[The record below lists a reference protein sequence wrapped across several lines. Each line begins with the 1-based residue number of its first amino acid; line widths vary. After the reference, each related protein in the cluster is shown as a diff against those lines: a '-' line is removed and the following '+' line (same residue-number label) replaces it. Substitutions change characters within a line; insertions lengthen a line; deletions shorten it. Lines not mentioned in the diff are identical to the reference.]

1 MEASRL
7 KVKGCKYRPILGLWM
22 SGNCGVWGRRTLYRG
37 TGPVAVFAFN
47 FQRINFYSKQG
58 VRRTYPNSSPPIPWI
73 LVWKLLWRYLD
84 DAIIYNIAMLKACVG
99 KRWIMGGERDS
110 KYMQVYW
117 NLSALQT
124 ETNCYFKTFHLAADC
139 RKRFSL
145 CMQEQSLQIATW
157 CRVAIW
163 YMYIKYVFS
172 FYNAQCDE
180 LMTTKLHLIY
190 FKHVYQEL
198 HL

>member
-1 MEASRL
+1 MEVSRL
-7 KVKGCKYRPILGLWM
+7 TVKGCKFRPILSLWM
-22 SGNCGVWGRRTLYRG
+22 SGNCGDSLSWDG
-37 TGPVAVFAFN
+37 TFSCLCVQHPKELSIFF
-47 FQRINFYSKQG
+47 RISFY
-58 VRRTYPNSSPPIPWI
+58 PPWRMPWI
-73 LVWKLLWRYLD
+73 LVEISWWCDHRQHCNAQSMVL
-84 DAIIYNIAMLKACVG
+84 NACVG

-110 KYMQVYW
+110 KYIQASW

-139 RKRFSL
+139 RKRFRL